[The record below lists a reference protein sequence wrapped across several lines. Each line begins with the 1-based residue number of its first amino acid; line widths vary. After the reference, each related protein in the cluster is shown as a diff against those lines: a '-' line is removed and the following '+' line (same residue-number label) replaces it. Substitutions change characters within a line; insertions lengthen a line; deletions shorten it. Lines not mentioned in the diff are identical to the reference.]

1 MNLFMA
7 ELKQYLSKKE
17 KIGYGLG
24 DMASNLYFQTFVV
37 FMPIFYTDV
46 FGLAPA
52 AMGTMMLFS
61 RFWDAANDPLM
72 GMIADRTDTKW
83 GKFRPYIAGFAI
95 PIGLA
100 GFFAFNTPNFGAS
113 GNLIYAYVTYILLM
127 MMYTGVNVPYA
138 ALMGVITPNSAER
151 TSVSQYRFAFA
162 FIGQFIAG
170 AVTLG
175 LVQYFGSGNEAIG
188 WRMVMVL
195 YGIVAAALLFGT
207 FSLTKERVLPKVSKQ
222 NRIKD
227 DLKNLMKNKPW
238 ILMGL
243 ATFFQ
248 LTFIVMR
255 GSSTTYYF
263 RYFVGNQELNLLG
276 MNIDL
281 GYALFTSSFI
291 GVGTV
296 ATFIGALLTSRINK
310 YISKKTIYSRFLIMS
325 AICSLLFYFLAPE
338 NIILIYTLNALV
350 SFFFGSVSVTQ
361 WAMYTDTADYGE
373 WKFGSRSTA
382 LIMAAS
388 LFALKMGLTAG
399 GTIVG
404 WVLEG
409 YGFVAN
415 EIQTESTLLGIKMLM
430 SVFPALFGIIGGF
443 LVLFYPITD
452 EKMVEIELD
461 LKNKG

>member
-1 MNLFMA
+1 MA

-162 FIGQFIAG
+162 FIGQFVAG

-227 DLKNLMKNKPW
+227 DLKDLMKNKPW

-373 WKFGSRSTA
+373 WKFGRRSTA

-461 LKNKG
+461 LKNNG

>member
-1 MNLFMA
+1 MA

-100 GFFAFNTPNFGAS
+100 GFLAFNTPNFGAS

-188 WRMVMVL
+188 WKMVMVL

-227 DLKNLMKNKPW
+227 DLKDLMKNKPW

-310 YISKKTIYSRFLIMS
+310 YFSKKTIYSRFLIMS

-373 WKFGSRSTA
+373 WKFGRRSTA

-409 YGFVAN
+409 YDFIAN
-415 EIQTESTLLGIKMLM
+415 ETQTESTLLGIKMLM

-452 EKMVEIELD
+452 EKMVEIETD
-461 LKNKG
+461 LKGKE

>member
-1 MNLFMA
+1 MA

-100 GFFAFNTPNFGAS
+100 GFLAFNTPNFGTS

-175 LVQYFGSGNEAIG
+175 LVQYFGSDNEAIG
-188 WRMVMVL
+188 WKMVMVL

-207 FSLTKERVLPKVSKQ
+207 FSLTKERVLSKVSKQ
-222 NRIKD
+222 NKIKD
-227 DLKNLMKNKPW
+227 DLKDLMKNKPW

-291 GVGTV
+291 GVGTI
-296 ATFIGALLTSRINK
+296 ATFIGALLTSRINR
-310 YISKKTIYSRFLIMS
+310 YFSKKTIYSRFLIMS

-373 WKFGSRSTA
+373 WKFGRRSTA

-399 GTIVG
+399 GTVVG

-409 YGFVAN
+409 YGFIAN

-452 EKMVEIELD
+452 EKMLEIELD

>member
-1 MNLFMA
+1 MA

-175 LVQYFGSGNEAIG
+175 LVEYFGSGNEAIG

-350 SFFFGSVSVTQ
+350 SFFFGAVSVTQ

-461 LKNKG
+461 LKNNG

>member
-17 KIGYGLG
+17 KLGYGLG

-175 LVQYFGSGNEAIG
+175 LVEYFGSGNEAIG

-296 ATFIGALLTSRINK
+296 ATFIGALLTSQINK

-373 WKFGSRSTA
+373 WKFGRRSTA

>member
-1 MNLFMA
+1 MA

-100 GFFAFNTPNFGAS
+100 GFLAFNTPNFGAS

-188 WRMVMVL
+188 WKMVMVL

-227 DLKNLMKNKPW
+227 DLKDLMKNKPW

-310 YISKKTIYSRFLIMS
+310 YFSKKTIYSRFLIMS

-373 WKFGSRSTA
+373 WKFGRRSTA

-409 YGFVAN
+409 YGFIAN
-415 EIQTESTLLGIKMLM
+415 ETQTESTLLGIKMLM

-452 EKMVEIELD
+452 EKMVEIETD
-461 LKNKG
+461 LKGKE

>member
-1 MNLFMA
+1 MA

-162 FIGQFIAG
+162 FIGQFVAG

-373 WKFGSRSTA
+373 WKFGRRSTA

-461 LKNKG
+461 LKNNG

>member
-17 KIGYGLG
+17 KLGYGLG

-175 LVQYFGSGNEAIG
+175 LVEYFGSGNEAIG

-227 DLKNLMKNKPW
+227 DLKDLMKNKPW

-310 YISKKTIYSRFLIMS
+310 YFSKKTIYSRFLIMS

-373 WKFGSRSTA
+373 WKFGRRSTA

-461 LKNKG
+461 LKNNG

>member
-52 AMGTMMLFS
+52 TMGTMMLFS

-175 LVQYFGSGNEAIG
+175 LVEYFGSGNEAIG

-461 LKNKG
+461 LKNNG

>member
-1 MNLFMA
+1 MA

-175 LVQYFGSGNEAIG
+175 LVEYFGSGNEAIG

-227 DLKNLMKNKPW
+227 DLKDLMKNKPW

>member
-1 MNLFMA
+1 MA

-83 GKFRPYIAGFAI
+83 GKFRPYIAVFAI

-100 GFFAFNTPNFGAS
+100 GFLAFNTPNFGAS

-188 WRMVMVL
+188 WKMVMVL

-227 DLKNLMKNKPW
+227 DLKDLMKNKPW

-310 YISKKTIYSRFLIMS
+310 YFSKKTIYSRFLIMS

-373 WKFGSRSTA
+373 WKFGRRSTA

-409 YGFVAN
+409 YGFIAN
-415 EIQTESTLLGIKMLM
+415 ETQTESTLLGIKMLM
-430 SVFPALFGIIGGF
+430 SVFPALFGIIGGL

-452 EKMVEIELD
+452 EKMVEIEVD
-461 LKNKG
+461 LKGKV

>member
-1 MNLFMA
+1 MV

-100 GFFAFNTPNFGAS
+100 GFLAFNTPNFGAS

-175 LVQYFGSGNEAIG
+175 LVQYFGSSNEAIG
-188 WRMVMVL
+188 WKMVMVL

-291 GVGTV
+291 GVGTF

-310 YISKKTIYSRFLIMS
+310 YFSKKTIYSRFLIMS

-373 WKFGSRSTA
+373 WKFGRRSTA

-409 YGFVAN
+409 YGFIAN

>member
-52 AMGTMMLFS
+52 TMGTMMLFS

-100 GFFAFNTPNFGAS
+100 GFFAFNTPNYGAS

-175 LVQYFGSGNEAIG
+175 LVEYFGSGNEAIG

-310 YISKKTIYSRFLIMS
+310 YFSKKTIYSRFLIMS

-350 SFFFGSVSVTQ
+350 SFFFGAVSVTQ

-461 LKNKG
+461 LKNNG

>member
-52 AMGTMMLFS
+52 TMGTMMLFS

-175 LVQYFGSGNEAIG
+175 LVEYFGSGNEAIG

-227 DLKNLMKNKPW
+227 DLKDLMKNKPW

-350 SFFFGSVSVTQ
+350 SFFFGAVSVTQ

>member
-1 MNLFMA
+1 MA

-17 KIGYGLG
+17 KLGYGLG

-175 LVQYFGSGNEAIG
+175 LVEYFGSGNEAIG

-296 ATFIGALLTSRINK
+296 ATFIGALLTSQINK

>member
-1 MNLFMA
+1 MA

-61 RFWDAANDPLM
+61 RFWDAANDPFM
-72 GMIADRTDTKW
+72 GMIADRTETKW

-100 GFFAFNTPNFGAS
+100 GFLAFNTPNFSAS
-113 GNLIYAYVTYILLM
+113 GNLIYAYITYILLM

-162 FIGQFIAG
+162 FIGQFVAG

-188 WRMVMVL
+188 WKMVMVL

-207 FSLTKERVLPKVSKQ
+207 FSLTKERVLTKVSKQ

-227 DLKNLMKNKPW
+227 DLKDLMKNKPW

-276 MNIDL
+276 INIDL

-291 GVGTV
+291 GVGTL
-296 ATFIGALLTSRINK
+296 ATFIGALLTSQFNK
-310 YISKKTIYSRFLIMS
+310 YFSKKTIYSRFLIIS
-325 AICSLLFYFLAPE
+325 AICSLLFYFLSPE
-338 NIILIYTLNALV
+338 NVILMYLLNALV

-373 WKFGSRSTA
+373 WKFGRRSTA

-399 GTIVG
+399 GAIVG

-409 YGFVAN
+409 YGFIAN
-415 EIQTESTLLGIKMLM
+415 DIQTETTLYGIRMLM
-430 SVFPALFGIIGGF
+430 SLFPAIFGIIGGV
-443 LVLFYPITD
+443 LILFYPISD
-452 EKMVEIELD
+452 KKMIEIEAD
-461 LKNKG
+461 LKGRS

>member
-1 MNLFMA
+1 MA

-100 GFFAFNTPNFGAS
+100 GFLAFNTPNFGTS

-175 LVQYFGSGNEAIG
+175 LVQYFGSDNEAIG
-188 WRMVMVL
+188 WKMVMVL

-207 FSLTKERVLPKVSKQ
+207 FSLTKERVLSKISKQ
-222 NRIKD
+222 NKIKD
-227 DLKNLMKNKPW
+227 DLKDLMKNKPW

-291 GVGTV
+291 GVGTI
-296 ATFIGALLTSRINK
+296 ATFIGALLTSRINR
-310 YISKKTIYSRFLIMS
+310 YFSKKTIYSRFLIMS

-373 WKFGSRSTA
+373 WKFGRRSTA

-399 GTIVG
+399 GTVVG

-409 YGFVAN
+409 YGFIAN

-452 EKMVEIELD
+452 EKMLEIELD

>member
-17 KIGYGLG
+17 KLGYGLG

-175 LVQYFGSGNEAIG
+175 LVEYFGSGNEAIG

-296 ATFIGALLTSRINK
+296 ATFIGALLTSQINK

-415 EIQTESTLLGIKMLM
+415 EIQTE
-430 SVFPALFGIIGGF
+430 
-443 LVLFYPITD
+443 
-452 EKMVEIELD
+452 
-461 LKNKG
+461 

>member
-162 FIGQFIAG
+162 FIGQFVAG

-227 DLKNLMKNKPW
+227 DLKDLMKNKPW

-310 YISKKTIYSRFLIMS
+310 YFSKKTIYSRFLIMS

-373 WKFGSRSTA
+373 WKFGRRSTA

-461 LKNKG
+461 LKNNG